1 MDCSNLYFLST
12 IACKIS
18 ECLSEDELAV
28 LSADLM
34 TLADV
39 IESILARQAVCDRK
53 VDK

>member
-28 LSADLM
+28 LSADLT
-34 TLADV
+34 TLADM
-39 IESILARQAVCDRK
+39 IESILVRQAACDRK
-53 VDK
+53 DDE